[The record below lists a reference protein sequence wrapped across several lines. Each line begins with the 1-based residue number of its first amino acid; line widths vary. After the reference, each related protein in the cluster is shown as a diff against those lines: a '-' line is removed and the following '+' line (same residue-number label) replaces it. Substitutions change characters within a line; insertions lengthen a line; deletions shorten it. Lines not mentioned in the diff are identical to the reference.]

1 MLLNYT
7 TKVASAKTVAQIQEI
22 LGAKGAS
29 HVGVDYLDGRATAVI
44 FGLKIGPNAI
54 HFRLPCS
61 IDGVSA
67 ALKKSTPHSS
77 IWRDRQQCERIAWR
91 IVKDWVEAQM
101 ALVEAN
107 QAEMGEVF
115 LPYAIHVGGETFFQR
130 FKNQQLALG
139 DGGNTEQETKN
150 RD

>member
-22 LGAKGAS
+22 LGGKGAS
-29 HVGVDYLDGRATAVI
+29 HVSVDYANGKATAVI
-44 FGLKIGPNAI
+44 FGLKIGANAI
-54 HFRLPCS
+54 HFRLPCNVA
-61 IDGVSA
+61 GVSA
-67 ALKKSTPHSS
+67 ALKKSSQRS
-77 IWRDRQQCERIAWR
+77 AIWRDQQQCERIAWR

-115 LPYAIHVGGETFFQR
+115 LPYAIHSDGETFFQH
-130 FKNQQLALG
+130 FKNKQLALG
-139 DGGNTEQETKN
+139 AGETDN
-150 RD
+150 